1 MKKIKWGILGFGN
14 ISNIFAK
21 EILASKNSILT
32 SISTKKK
39 DLNFDEIKKN
49 FNLPKENVTSN
60 YDEIFDNPEI
70 DIVYIGLINSL
81 HKENILKAAI
91 KKKKYFS

>member
-21 EILASKNSILT
+21 EILASRNSILT

-39 DLNFDEIKKN
+39 DLNFNEIKKN
-49 FNLPKENVTSN
+49 FNLTKENVTSN

-91 KKKKYFS
+91 KKKMF